1 MVNEVEISSTRK
13 YKIASTHTLF
23 SRRRAT
29 AKVRVSED
37 IRAKIKQNL
46 NFCGKAQRLKLSL
59 FNLKKPLVGEET
71 LYIFPS
77 NIFLFLRKRTFH
89 IPPLK
94 S

>member
-13 YKIASTHTLF
+13 YKIASTHALF

-59 FNLKKPLVGEET
+59 FKLKKPLVGEET
-71 LYIFPS
+71 LYIFSLKYISIFQKTNISLPPS
-77 NIFLFLRKRTFH
+77 
-89 IPPLK
+89 
-94 S
+94 